1 MDTQRESRRQVQI
14 ALYWGQTPLDVVSV
28 PEKNGVVLAGSARSC
43 TIALPEDLL
52 PFADF
57 PLLTIQN
64 GDVTVQ
70 TGDNAVSLDEDSQ
83 MWVEMGRMGL
93 LISRVQVRPTRRAP
107 IGQHME
113 PRFLNSLLLAMF
125 FAVAFVSTLLL
136 GPNALGYNE
145 VELHKTTTRYIR
157 SLISR
162 ATPERRL
169 SVEMFQA
176 DLSGKKKPK
185 MPALGRPGKA
195 GRACPTPEKG
205 ARSAGSRK
213 TTASGSPGWVCWWPW
228 ETARAPWAPWTPPR
242 TAWTA
247 TGRTPSAPASAAWR
261 SRGTRSAGAPW
272 RCCCRRSTGRA

>member
-43 TIALPEDLL
+43 AIALPEDLL

-145 VELHKTTTRYIR
+145 VELR
-157 SLISR
+157 
-162 ATPERRL
+162 
-169 SVEMFQA
+169 
-176 DLSGKKKPK
+176 
-185 MPALGRPGKA
+185 
-195 GRACPTPEKG
+195 
-205 ARSAGSRK
+205 
-213 TTASGSPGWVCWWPW
+213 
-228 ETARAPWAPWTPPR
+228 
-242 TAWTA
+242 
-247 TGRTPSAPASAAWR
+247 
-261 SRGTRSAGAPW
+261 
-272 RCCCRRSTGRA
+272 